1 MEIKDIMAVY
11 KILIFIF
18 IVTLT
23 FNGCF
28 DSGTNDDEEI
38 PTDTTEVVS
47 GLLEPKNGISLNY
60 IHVLFEWE
68 QIPDASYYT
77 IQFSQEPT
85 FTTPIVSIQDSSLLY
100 LETSNIEWERLY
112 YWRVRG
118 YNSSGPVGDW
128 KGPSSFTIGSPMSDI
143 SVKTFAEDQVMEGKT
158 VFSSF
163 FNYYSAVIDFNGRE
177 IWNSGNENLVYY
189 NYCKS
194 GNIFG
199 AVYQSDLENNLPGK
213 EFSFIKG
220 RIWEEPNDD
229 FLHHDLIKLPNG
241 NYLGIV
247 EKTSIGSIPIG
258 SWTNLFQDIGYIADG
273 LTLEFTWVGDKLI
286 EWDKDTKEV
295 VWSWDVF
302 DHFNMADYD
311 QFGGTWYGAYQSLK
325 YDWTHVNAVIFD
337 EDESAIYISTR
348 HLSRITKINYPSGE
362 IIWNMGHQ
370 MPSGDVDM
378 GTDIGFSFQHSLQ
391 KLENGNIL
399 TFDNGNLAQEFRGTD
414 EPVSRAIEITID
426 DNSAELIWSY
436 ELPADLF
443 GFASGNV
450 QKLGNGNVLVTTV
463 GGGGTSIEVNT
474 DGEVVWNVSYNLS
487 LPSGA
492 VYRAHRIQNLYPSLF
507 YIIIENLQEVDG
519 SPAIYF
525 EGDNPTISLRIL
537 NEGKYI
543 NDFNYEIIDDLNWFN
558 KENGQTPI
566 SPNGEITLTFT
577 GSVTGG
583 EDVDTIIFSVVPK
596 NHQENGKSVSFRVY
610 KI

>member
-1 MEIKDIMAVY
+1 MPVY

-18 IVTLT
+18 IVTSI

-28 DSGTNDDEEI
+28 DSRTNDDDEI

-47 GLLEPKNGISLNY
+47 GLLEPKNGITLNY

-68 QIPDASYYT
+68 QIPDANYYT
-77 IQFSQEPT
+77 IQFSEEPT
-85 FTTPIVSIQDSSLLY
+85 FTTPIISIQDSSLLY

-128 KGPSSFTIGSPMSDI
+128 KGPSFFTIGSPMSDI
-143 SVKTFAEDQVMEGKT
+143 SVKTFEQDQVMEGIT

-177 IWNSGNENLVYY
+177 IWNSGDENLVYY
-189 NYCKS
+189 NYSKS

-199 AVYQSDLENNLPGK
+199 SVYQSDLENNLPGK

-229 FLHHDLIKLPNG
+229 FLHHDLIKMPNG

-247 EKTSIGSIPIG
+247 EKTSIGPIPVG
-258 SWTNLFQDIGYIADG
+258 SWTNLFQNIGYIADG
-273 LTLEFTWVGDKLI
+273 LTPEFTWVGDKLI

-302 DHFNMADYD
+302 DHFNMEDYD
-311 QFGGTWYGAYQSLK
+311 QFGGTWHGAYQSLK

-348 HLSRITKINYPSGE
+348 HLSRITKIDYPSGE

-370 MPSGDVDM
+370 MASGDVDM

-391 KLENGNIL
+391 KLDNGNIL
-399 TFDNGNLAQEFRGTD
+399 TFDNGNLAQKFRGTE
-414 EPVSRAIEITID
+414 EPLSRAIEITID
-426 DNSAELIWSY
+426 DNSAELTWSY
-436 ELPADLF
+436 ELPSDLF

-450 QKLGNGNVLVTTV
+450 QKLANGNVLVTTV
-463 GGGGTSIEVNT
+463 GGGGTSIEVNP
-474 DGEVVWNVSYNLS
+474 DGEVVWDVSYNLS
-487 LPSGA
+487 LPLGA
-492 VYRAHRIQNLYPSLF
+492 IYRAHRIQNLYPSLF
-507 YIIIENLQEVDG
+507 YIIIDNLQEVDG
-519 SPAIYF
+519 NPAIYF

-537 NEGKYI
+537 NEGTSI

-558 KENGQTPI
+558 QENGQTQI
-566 SPNGEITLTFT
+566 SSNGEITLIFT
-577 GSVTGG
+577 GSATGE
-583 EDVDTIIFSVVPK
+583 EDVDTIIFSVVPT
-596 NHQENGKSVSFRVY
+596 NHEEYRKSVSFRLY

>member
-1 MEIKDIMAVY
+1 MEIKDIMAIY

-28 DSGTNDDEEI
+28 NSGTNDDEEI
-38 PTDTTEVVS
+38 PTDTTEVVI
-47 GLLEPKNGISLNY
+47 GLLEPKNGITLNY

-77 IQFSQEPT
+77 IQFSEEPT

-100 LETSNIEWERLY
+100 LEKYNIEWERLY

-118 YNSSGPVGDW
+118 YNSSGPMGDW

-143 SVKTFAEDQVMEGKT
+143 SVKTFAQDQVMEGIT

-189 NYCKS
+189 NYSKF

-199 AVYQSDLENNLPGK
+199 SVYQSDLENNLPGK

-220 RIWEEPNDD
+220 KIWEEPNDD

-247 EKTSIGSIPIG
+247 EKTSIGPIPVG

-273 LTLEFTWVGDKLI
+273 LIPEFTWVGDKLI

-302 DHFNMADYD
+302 DHFNMEDYD
-311 QFGGTWYGAYQSLK
+311 QFGGTWHGAYQSLK

-348 HLSRITKINYPSGE
+348 HLSRITKIEKSSG
-362 IIWNMGHQ
+362 IW
-370 MPSGDVDM
+370 
-378 GTDIGFSFQHSLQ
+378 
-391 KLENGNIL
+391 
-399 TFDNGNLAQEFRGTD
+399 
-414 EPVSRAIEITID
+414 
-426 DNSAELIWSY
+426 
-436 ELPADLF
+436 
-443 GFASGNV
+443 
-450 QKLGNGNVLVTTV
+450 
-463 GGGGTSIEVNT
+463 
-474 DGEVVWNVSYNLS
+474 
-487 LPSGA
+487 
-492 VYRAHRIQNLYPSLF
+492 
-507 YIIIENLQEVDG
+507 
-519 SPAIYF
+519 
-525 EGDNPTISLRIL
+525 
-537 NEGKYI
+537 
-543 NDFNYEIIDDLNWFN
+543 
-558 KENGQTPI
+558 
-566 SPNGEITLTFT
+566 
-577 GSVTGG
+577 
-583 EDVDTIIFSVVPK
+583 DTRC
-596 NHQENGKSVSFRVY
+596 HQEMW
-610 KI
+610 IWEPI

>member
-1 MEIKDIMAVY
+1 MEIKDIMAIY

-28 DSGTNDDEEI
+28 NSGTNDDEEI
-38 PTDTTEVVS
+38 PTDTTEIVS
-47 GLLEPKNGISLNY
+47 GLLEPKNGITLNY

-77 IQFSQEPT
+77 IQFSEEPT

-143 SVKTFAEDQVMEGKT
+143 SVKTFAQDQVMEGIT

-189 NYCKS
+189 NYSKS

-199 AVYQSDLENNLPGK
+199 SVYQFDLENNLPGK

-220 RIWEEPNDD
+220 KIWEEPNDD

-247 EKTSIGSIPIG
+247 EKTSIGPIPVG

-273 LTLEFTWVGDKLI
+273 LIPEFTWVGDKLI

-302 DHFNMADYD
+302 DHFNIEDYD
-311 QFGGTWYGAYQSLK
+311 QFGGTWHGAYQSLK

-348 HLSRITKINYPSGE
+348 HLSRITKIDYPSGE

-391 KLENGNIL
+391 KLDNGNIL
-399 TFDNGNLAQEFRGTD
+399 TFDNGNLAQEFRGTE

-426 DNSAELIWSY
+426 DNSAELTWSY

-450 QKLGNGNVLVTTV
+450 QKLDNGNVLATTV
-463 GGGGTSIEVNT
+463 GGGGTSIEVNP
-474 DGEVVWNVSYNLS
+474 DGEVVWDVSYNLS
-487 LPSGA
+487 LPNGA

-507 YIIIENLQEVDG
+507 YIIIDNLEEVDG
-519 SPAIYF
+519 GPAIYF
-525 EGDNPTISLRIL
+525 EGANPTISLRIL
-537 NEGKYI
+537 NEGTSI

-558 KENGQTPI
+558 QENGQTQI
-566 SPNGEITLTFT
+566 SPNGDMTLTFT
-577 GSVTGG
+577 GSVTGE

-596 NHQENGKSVSFRVY
+596 NHEENGKSVSFRLY

>member
-11 KILIFIF
+11 KITIFIF

-28 DSGTNDDEEI
+28 NSGTKDDEEI

-47 GLLEPKNGISLNY
+47 GLLEPKNGITLNY

-77 IQFSQEPT
+77 IQLSDEPT
-85 FTTPIVSIQDSSLLY
+85 FTTPIVSTHDSSLLH
-100 LETSNIEWERLY
+100 LEKSNIEWESLF

-118 YNSSGPVGDW
+118 YDSSGPVGEW
-128 KGPSSFTIGSPMSDI
+128 KGPSRFTTSSPMSDI
-143 SVKTFAEDQVMEGKT
+143 SVKTFEQDQAMEGIT

-163 FNYYSAVIDFNGRE
+163 FNYFSAVIDFNGRE
-177 IWNSGNENLVYY
+177 IWNSGDENLVYY
-189 NYCKS
+189 NYSKS

-199 AVYQSDLENNLPGK
+199 SVYQSDLENNLPGK

-247 EKTSIGSIPIG
+247 EKTSIGPIPVG
-258 SWTNLFQDIGYIADG
+258 SWTNLFQNIGYIADG
-273 LTLEFTWVGDKLI
+273 LTPEFTWVGDKLI

-302 DHFNMADYD
+302 DHFNMEDYD
-311 QFGGTWYGAYQSLK
+311 QFGGTWHGAYQSLK

-348 HLSRITKINYPSGE
+348 HLSRITKIDYPSGE

-391 KLENGNIL
+391 KLDNGNIL
-399 TFDNGNLAQEFRGTD
+399 TFDNGNLAPEFRGTD

-426 DNSAELIWSY
+426 DNSAELTWSY

-450 QKLGNGNVLVTTV
+450 QKLDNGNVLATTV
-463 GGGGTSIEVNT
+463 GGGGTSIEVNP
-474 DGEVVWNVSYNLS
+474 DGEVVWDVSYNLS
-487 LPSGA
+487 LPLGA

-507 YIIIENLQEVDG
+507 YIIIDNLQEVDG
-519 SPAIYF
+519 NPALYF

-537 NEGKYI
+537 NEGTSI

-558 KENGQTPI
+558 QENGQTQI
-566 SPNGEITLTFT
+566 SSNGEITLIFT
-577 GSVTGG
+577 GSSTG
-583 EDVDTIIFSVVPK
+583 EEEVDTIIFSVVPT
-596 NHQENGKSVSFRVY
+596 NHEEYSKSVSFRLY

>member
-1 MEIKDIMAVY
+1 MPVY

-18 IVTLT
+18 IVTSI

-28 DSGTNDDEEI
+28 DSRTNDDDEI

-47 GLLEPKNGISLNY
+47 GLLEPKNGITLNY

-68 QIPDASYYT
+68 QIPDANYYT
-77 IQFSQEPT
+77 IQFSEEPT
-85 FTTPIVSIQDSSLLY
+85 FTTPIISIQDSSLLY

-118 YNSSGPVGDW
+118 YNSSGPAGDW

-143 SVKTFAEDQVMEGKT
+143 SVKTFEQDQVMEGIT

-177 IWNSGNENLVYY
+177 IWNSGDENLVYY
-189 NYCKS
+189 NYSKS

-199 AVYQSDLENNLPGK
+199 SVYQSDLENNLPGK

-229 FLHHDLIKLPNG
+229 FLHHDLIKMPNG

-247 EKTSIGSIPIG
+247 EKTSIGPIPVG
-258 SWTNLFQDIGYIADG
+258 SWTNLFQNIGYIADG
-273 LTLEFTWVGDKLI
+273 LTPEFTWVGDKLI

-302 DHFNMADYD
+302 DHFNMEDYD
-311 QFGGTWYGAYQSLK
+311 QFGGTWHGAYQSLK

-348 HLSRITKINYPSGE
+348 HLSRITKIDYPSGE

-370 MPSGDVDM
+370 MASGDVDM

-391 KLENGNIL
+391 KLDNGNIL
-399 TFDNGNLAQEFRGTD
+399 TFDNGNLAQKFRGTE
-414 EPVSRAIEITID
+414 EPLSRAIEITID
-426 DNSAELIWSY
+426 DNSAELTWSY

-450 QKLGNGNVLVTTV
+450 QKLANGNVLVTTV
-463 GGGGTSIEVNT
+463 GGGGTSIEVNP
-474 DGEVVWNVSYNLS
+474 DGEVVWDVSYNLS
-487 LPSGA
+487 LPLGA
-492 VYRAHRIQNLYPSLF
+492 IYRAHRIQNLYPSLF
-507 YIIIENLQEVDG
+507 YIIIDNLQEVDG
-519 SPAIYF
+519 NPAIYF
-525 EGDNPTISLRIL
+525 EET
-537 NEGKYI
+537 
-543 NDFNYEIIDDLNWFN
+543 
-558 KENGQTPI
+558 TP
-566 SPNGEITLTFT
+566 LF
-577 GSVTGG
+577 
-583 EDVDTIIFSVVPK
+583 
-596 NHQENGKSVSFRVY
+596 H
-610 KI
+610 